1 MSSQRMIILSLQI
14 HDFWLKFVTGN
25 VDGSWLLNK
34 DFMLES
40 RNMGRVSLRP
50 HSNQFVWKNCS
61 YTSLA
66 IAVPDVA

>member
-25 VDGSWLLNK
+25 VDGSWSLNK

-40 RNMGRVSLRP
+40 RNTGRV
-50 HSNQFVWKNCS
+50 
-61 YTSLA
+61 
-66 IAVPDVA
+66 